1 MSTISFSNIQVH
13 IIYLGER
20 QHDEPKLITDLHHD
34 MLAKVVG
41 RYDINQGGEKGV
53 NLLVENTIK
62 SDLKCFFF

>member
-20 QHDEPKLITDLHHD
+20 QSDEPKLITDLHHD

-41 RYDINQGGEKGV
+41 RYDINQGEKKHVLIG
-53 NLLVENTIK
+53 
-62 SDLKCFFF
+62 